1 MRAKHSARARERES
15 GMFGRVRASSCP
27 AESLERPPSK
37 IFKDD
42 SLSIYEATLVKL
54 KLGSKHNL
62 SPCSNGIWEIDA
74 GSNSSSPQ
82 SEPMNL
88 EVNCASAGT
97 SSSLDSVASP
107 PQEEVMAFDTDCSS
121 DRSSTSSSSK
131 QPRHTEVSVLYLF
144 SKFKRAHDAISS
156 SSGEAMTID
165 SAGVSPSS
173 SGSRSINNTE
183 QQLEQECISSLPATH
198 ICML

>member
-1 MRAKHSARARERES
+1 M
-15 GMFGRVRASSCP
+15 
-27 AESLERPPSK
+27 
-37 IFKDD
+37 
-42 SLSIYEATLVKL
+42 KL
-54 KLGSKHNL
+54 KLGSKRNP
-62 SPCSNGIWEIDA
+62 SPCSNEIWEIHA
-74 GSNSSSPQ
+74 GSNSSSPE

-97 SSSLDSVASP
+97 SSSPDLVARP
-107 PQEEVMAFDTDCSS
+107 PQEEVMALDTDFCSDYNS
-121 DRSSTSSSSK
+121 VGTSK
-131 QPRHTEVSVLYLF
+131 QPRNTEVSVLYLF

-183 QQLEQECISSLPATH
+183 QQLEQECFSSLPATH

>member
-1 MRAKHSARARERES
+1 M
-15 GMFGRVRASSCP
+15 
-27 AESLERPPSK
+27 
-37 IFKDD
+37 
-42 SLSIYEATLVKL
+42 KL
-54 KLGSKHNL
+54 KLGSKRNL
-62 SPCSNGIWEIDA
+62 SPCSNEIWEIDA

-121 DRSSTSSSSK
+121 DRSSTSSSDYNSAGTSK
-131 QPRHTEVSVLYLF
+131 QPRNTEVSVLYLF